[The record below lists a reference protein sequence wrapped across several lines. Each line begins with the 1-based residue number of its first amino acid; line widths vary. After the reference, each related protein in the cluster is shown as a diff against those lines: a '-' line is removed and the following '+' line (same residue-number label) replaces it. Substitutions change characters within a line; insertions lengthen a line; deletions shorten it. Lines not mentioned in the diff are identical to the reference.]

1 MTVTA
6 DSNGNLSGHF
16 TIPAG
21 IPAGVKLVELTGQGG
36 SDGTATFV
44 GRGQL
49 SVTELRNVQNITLV
63 SQTIVLRGG
72 VDPLAETF
80 TLSNSAMISGADFW
94 FTAKGSSGKCFVQIR
109 ETANGVPSANI
120 IASKMLP
127 TSSLSLGGWFTFS
140 WTPVRLEANTEYAI
154 VIGCDDAVTAVQIA
168 TLGKFDSNV
177 QQWVTSQPYQIGVM
191 LSSSNASTW
200 TTHQD
205 SDLSFRLL
213 VSPITANSLTIAMPA
228 VSVTGANELMVMA
241 AVEKPTSDCGCV
253 FALTLPDA
261 SVIIV
266 APGQRVVLAS
276 AQTGTITW
284 NAILTGTSTATPR
297 LAKDVE
303 LVWAT
308 RTSPAT
314 YVSRIMPS
322 GTGSH
327 IAVYF
332 EQLTP
337 GSSSILVEATA
348 DQVSWTT
355 VPVITGTSIG
365 NGWVDIAARY
375 SPWNHTTCQ
384 IRLTLTGT
392 PQARPEIRKL
402 RVVIT

>member
-6 DSNGNLSGHF
+6 DSNGHLTGHF

-21 IPAGVKLVELTGQGG
+21 VPAGTKLVELIGQGG
-36 SDGTATFV
+36 TDGKATFV

-49 SVTELRNVQNITLV
+49 TVTELQSVENVTRVTDIYHSL
-63 SQTIVLRGG
+63 I
-72 VDPLAETF
+72 DPLAETF
-80 TLSNSAMISGADFW
+80 TLDTAVMVSGLDVWFSA
-94 FTAKGSSGKCFVQIR
+94 TGSTGKCFVQIR
-109 ETANGVPSANI
+109 ETANGVPTNAVL
-120 IASKMLP
+120 ASQFLP
-127 TSSLSLGGWFTFS
+127 TSSLTTGGWFRFS
-140 WTPVRLEANTEYAI
+140 WPPVRIEAKTEYAI
-154 VIGCDDAVTAVQIA
+154 VIGCDDAVTAVSLA
-168 TLGKFDSNV
+168 VLGQFDSNV

-200 TTHQD
+200 TAHQD
-205 SDLSFRLL
+205 RDLSFRLQ
-213 VSPITANSLTIAMPA
+213 VAPITSTSLTIAMPS
-228 VSVTGANELMVMA
+228 VSVTGANELMVLA
-241 AVEKPTSDCGCV
+241 AVEKPTSDCGCTFV
-253 FALTLPDA
+253 ITLPDA
-261 SVIIV
+261 TVVI
-266 APGQRVVLAS
+266 ASPGQRIVLAT

-284 NAILTGTSTATPR
+284 AAVLTGSATATPR
-297 LAKDVE
+297 LAKDVA
-303 LVWAT
+303 LITAT

-322 GTGSH
+322 AMSSH

-365 NGWVDIAARY
+365 ENWVDIAARY